1 MSIRETG
8 DLSVIRQW
16 RKFPEPL
23 IDKRLKDICKLKK
36 VAQSEKIPKI

>member
-1 MSIRETG
+1 MGIRETG

-23 IDKRLKDICKLKK
+23 IDKRFKDIFELKK
-36 VAQSEKIPKI
+36 VVHI